1 MDIYL
6 EPVRP
11 PPRLLLFGVAP
22 TAQALCS
29 LGKAMGYAVDVID
42 PDAER
47 AAYPAADRV
56 MTQLPADDPLTRPG
70 TRAAEVFGV
79 VATMGQ
85 RDDEAL
91 LAAIPLEPAYL
102 GVVASRRR
110 FAEIRDLVAARGAP
124 PDALERVRNPA
135 GLDIGAKLPEEIALS
150 VLAEI
155 VQLRRTIEKRRDLP
169 AAPEEAATPAVEE
182 TARDPICGMTVV
194 VARARHTAEHG
205 GRTWYFCNSRCR
217 ERFLATPDRWVAA
230 EASP

>member
-22 TAQALCS
+22 TAQALCT

-70 TRAAEVFGV
+70 TRATEVFGV

-169 AAPEEAATPAVEE
+169 AAPEVAATPAVEE
-182 TARDPICGMTVV
+182 TAKDPICGMTVV
-194 VARARHTAEHG
+194 VSRARHTAEHG
-205 GRTWYFCNSRCR
+205 GRTFYFCNPRCR